1 MGSTRPVKEKIFV
14 SDDGLVTITCPEC
27 GLTRQAR
34 VDQYR
39 GSKHTIK
46 VNCSCGESF
55 AIHLEF
61 RRTYRKKTELRG
73 TYRIL
78 SNNGGG
84 GQATIQDISRTG
96 IGFTVSGHHSLK
108 PGQHAL
114 IDFTLD
120 NRKQSRL
127 QKEVIV
133 RTVVANRIGCEF
145 ANQQAFEKDLGFYLQ
160 P

>member
-1 MGSTRPVKEKIFV
+1 MRNILEKIYV
-14 SDDGLVTITCPEC
+14 ADDGRATITCPHC

-39 GSKHTIK
+39 GRKHTIK
-46 VNCSCGESF
+46 VNCSCDLSF
-55 AIHLEF
+55 PVSLEF
-61 RRTYRKKTELRG
+61 RRTYRKKTDLKG

-78 SNNGGG
+78 SGDGGG
-84 GQATIQDISRTG
+84 GQVAIRDLSRNG
-96 IGFTVSGHHSLK
+96 IGFTVSGIHSIRI
-108 PGQHAL
+108 GQRVL

-127 QKEVIV
+127 QKEAVV
-133 RTVVANRIGCEF
+133 RSVDNNLIGCEF
-145 ANQQAFEKDLGFYLQ
+145 NNQQAFEKDLGFYLQ

>member
-1 MGSTRPVKEKIFV
+1 MRKVLERIYV
-14 SDDGLVTITCPEC
+14 SDDGRATITCPQC

-39 GSKHTIK
+39 GRKHTIK
-46 VNCSCGESF
+46 VNCSCGLSF
-55 AIHLEF
+55 PVHLEF
-61 RRTYRKKTELRG
+61 RRAYRKQTDLKG

-78 SNNGGG
+78 SSDGGG
-84 GQATIQDISRTG
+84 GQATIRDLSRNG
-96 IGFTVSGHHSLK
+96 IGFSVSGVHSIK
-108 PGQHAL
+108 IGQRAM

-127 QKEVIV
+127 QKEVIIRSV
-133 RTVVANRIGCEF
+133 DKNLIGCEF
-145 ANQQAFEKDLGFYLQ
+145 NNQQAFEKDLGFYLQ